1 MSYDPG
7 THSRRSIRFTAYD
20 YSRPGAYYVTICTGD
35 KECLFGGIVDGQM
48 QPNEYGK
55 IAHGEWWRSEKIRPR
70 IQLDAWVVMPNH
82 VHGILMIGGG
92 TAVATATAPAAA
104 AAMIGRGT
112 ARRAPTIEGFGKPVS
127 GSLPT
132 VIRAYKSAVTKR
144 VNEMRNKPG
153 KAVWQRDYYEH
164 IVRNDAE
171 YARIREYISMNPV
184 RWPSDPENPSRATDA
199 EEDFPWKW

>member
-7 THSRRSIRFTAYD
+7 THSRRSIRLTAYD

-48 QPNEYGK
+48 HPNEYGK

-82 VHGILMIGGG
+82 VHGILMIGRG
-92 TAVATATAPAAA
+92 TAVVAD
-104 AAMIGRGT
+104 IGCRGT
-112 ARRAPTIEGFGKPVS
+112 ARRAPTAEQFGKPLS

-132 VIRAYKSAVTKR
+132 LIRAYKSAVTKR
-144 VNEMRNKPG
+144 INQVRNTPG
-153 KAVWQRDYYEH
+153 KAVWQRGYYEH
-164 IVRNDAE
+164 IVRNE
-171 YARIREYISMNPV
+171 GELSRIREYITTNPI
-184 RWPSDPENPSRATDA
+184 RWPSDPENPSREACA
-199 EEDFPWKW
+199 QEDFPWEW